1 MKLNIQNILPTYFE
15 ESRKATSQIWGK
27 PLEIHP
33 GEKVHIVAPSGT
45 GKTSLIHF
53 LYRLRTT
60 YTGKIFYDDVLLN
73 TASHEQLADL
83 RKNNISIILQDMRL
97 FGESTILQNLEIK
110 RQLQPYHPP
119 EKIIEMAKRLGVDH
133 RLEQQA
139 KNCSYGEQQRTAII
153 RALLQPFDIL
163 LMDEPFSHLDN
174 INTQK
179 AMELIVEEAAARNA
193 TILYAELEKSPTFPA
208 TQLLHL

>member
-1 MKLNIQNILPTYFE
+1 MKLNISNLLPTYFE

-27 PLEIHP
+27 KIEFNK
-33 GEKVHIVAPSGT
+33 GEKIHIVAPSGT

-53 LYRLRTT
+53 LYKLRPSYSGQISYNDLHLSTT
-60 YTGKIFYDDVLLN
+60 
-73 TASHEQLADL
+73 SHEQLANL
-83 RKNNISIILQDMRL
+83 RKNHISIILQDMRL
-97 FGESTILQNLEIK
+97 FGEPTILQNLEIK
-110 RQLQPYHPP
+110 RQLQPYHPQ

-153 RALLQPFDIL
+153 RALLQPFDII

-179 AMELIVEEAAARNA
+179 AMELIVEEAGARNA